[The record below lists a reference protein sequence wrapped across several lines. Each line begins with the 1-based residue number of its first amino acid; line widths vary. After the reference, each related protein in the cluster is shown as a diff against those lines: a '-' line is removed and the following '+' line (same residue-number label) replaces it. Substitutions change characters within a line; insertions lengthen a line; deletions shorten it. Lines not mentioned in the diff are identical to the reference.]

1 MTFGD
6 RQRNRPGVTG
16 GNLGG
21 DRRDH
26 QLTGPG
32 GLAEGTAGVSTNRPT
47 RQGSSRQGSSR
58 QSSPAQRRSRQR
70 VRPLPKGTSLYT
82 PDASPAR
89 QQAEHRSARPLLY
102 LHQLPAWVPPLIL
115 VIFLIAGLA
124 VRGPAGA
131 AALCVVAA
139 VLAWLAAISW
149 PRLSSGGRFG
159 RIVVVVAMLAI
170 AGYQASR

>member
-6 RQRNRPGVTG
+6 RRPDRAGVTG

-32 GLAEGTAGVSTNRPT
+32 VLAEGTAGVSTNRPT
-47 RQGSSRQGSSR
+47 RQGSSRPGSS
-58 QSSPAQRRSRQR
+58 AQRRSRQR
-70 VRPLPKGTSLYT
+70 LRPLPKGTSLYT

-89 QQAEHRSARPLLY
+89 QTAERRSAKPLLY
-102 LHQLPAWVPPLIL
+102 LHQLPAWVPPLVL
-115 VIFLIAGLA
+115 VVFLIAGLA

-131 AALCVVAA
+131 VALCIVAA

-149 PRLSSGGRFG
+149 PRLSSGGRLG
-159 RIVVVVAMLAI
+159 RIVAVAAMLAI